1 MMQKTEK
8 NPCFAASPDGKQI
21 AYDISGQ
28 GPAIVLLHGGGGR
41 RQEWHEAGYVSRL
54 QDHFT
59 VITLDLRGHGESA
72 KPTDPADY
80 AIGNMVQ
87 DILAVVNAC
96 GVEQFAVWGMSYGG
110 KVGRYLTIHT
120 ERVSK
125 IILMGTPLGSGVTG
139 KLRQDAIDFCA
150 HWSPILQA
158 QQDGRLDLAS
168 LSPGD
173 QEALSCLNVPV
184 MLGWVGAMLD
194 WPSIAPAD
202 FRCPML
208 WLVGS
213 KDPHAMA
220 SVKEY
225 EGALA
230 GSRVHLHIV
239 NGLDHEQ
246 VFDDIDGVFPIMLAF
261 TQA

>member
-1 MMQKTEK
+1 MMEETKK
-8 NPCFAASPDGKQI
+8 NPGIAISPDGMQI
-21 AYDISGQ
+21 AYDRHGA

-54 QDHFT
+54 QDRFT

-72 KPTDPADY
+72 KPADSADY
-80 AIGNMVQ
+80 SIDKMIQ
-87 DILAVVNAC
+87 DILAVVDAC
-96 GVEQFAVWGMSYGG
+96 SVEQFAVWGMSYGG

-125 IILMGTPLGSGVTG
+125 IILMGTPLGPGVTG

-150 HWSPILQA
+150 HWSPIFQA

-168 LSPGD
+168 LSPED
-173 QEALSCLNVPV
+173 QEALSRLNVPV

-194 WPSIAPAD
+194 WPNIEPAD

-225 EGALA
+225 KGALA

-261 TQA
+261 TKA